1 MNIFHLLSHGRSIT
15 KFESLRDLYLLLNVK
30 NNPRKDWTDS
40 SGWEMAECMHEVVLQ
55 NMKTIVRD
63 FTFFALNA
71 DEVTTIDN

>member
-1 MNIFHLLSHGRSIT
+1 
-15 KFESLRDLYLLLNVK
+15 
-30 NNPRKDWTDS
+30 
-40 SGWEMAECMHEVVLQ
+40 MAECMHEVVLQ